1 MQPRRPTMI
10 IETPNPFAPR
20 KVWVAFLEEMRAAQ
34 RENPQSE
41 DIADAI
47 KTAEDALNGIGV
59 FRADT

>member
-1 MQPRRPTMI
+1 MI